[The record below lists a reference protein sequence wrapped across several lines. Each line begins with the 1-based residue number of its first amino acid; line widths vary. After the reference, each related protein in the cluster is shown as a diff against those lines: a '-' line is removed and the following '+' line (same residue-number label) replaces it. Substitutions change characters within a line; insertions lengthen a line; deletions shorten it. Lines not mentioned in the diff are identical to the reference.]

1 MNRFPLK
8 VALRYLVS
16 KKSHTAVSVISAIS
30 VCAVAVTALAMIC
43 VLSVFNGFSGIVNDK
58 LSLIDPDIRIMA
70 AKGKVV
76 ANADSMLAVVRS
88 VEGVELATPTITENA
103 LAVYADNQ
111 VPVVLKGVTE
121 DYDKLT
127 DIASTV
133 KGDGSFLLSADGRPL
148 SVLSVGAAVALQA
161 HPGFYRN
168 LELYAPK
175 RLGTVN
181 VANPLSSFRFRSTFV
196 SGVFEVGQ
204 AEYDT
209 NLIFVPL
216 DVARELYSYD
226 KQATAIEIK
235 MAAGYSE
242 SRLMSQLGE
251 RLGKDYVVENR
262 LMQHSESL
270 KMINVEKWITFLL
283 LAFILIIA
291 SFNIISSL
299 AILIIEKNESIA
311 TLRSLGA
318 DSHTITRIFVIQGW
332 LISLSGA
339 LAGIVLGVI
348 LCLIQQHFGLIKMS
362 ADAHSLIIDTYPVIV
377 EGTDVLSVLVAVAVV
392 GFLTSLAT
400 AVAMRKYLR
409 R

>member
-1 MNRFPLK
+1 
-8 VALRYLVS
+8 
-16 KKSHTAVSVISAIS
+16 
-30 VCAVAVTALAMIC
+30 
-43 VLSVFNGFSGIVNDK
+43 
-58 LSLIDPDIRIMA
+58 
-70 AKGKVV
+70 
-76 ANADSMLAVVRS
+76 
-88 VEGVELATPTITENA
+88 
-103 LAVYADNQ
+103 
-111 VPVVLKGVTE
+111 
-121 DYDKLT
+121 
-127 DIASTV
+127 
-133 KGDGSFLLSADGRPL
+133 
-148 SVLSVGAAVALQA
+148 
-161 HPGFYRN
+161 
-168 LELYAPK
+168 
-175 RLGTVN
+175 
-181 VANPLSSFRFRSTFV
+181 
-196 SGVFEVGQ
+196 
-204 AEYDT
+204 
-209 NLIFVPL
+209 
-216 DVARELYSYD
+216 
-226 KQATAIEIK
+226 
-235 MAAGYSE
+235 
-242 SRLMSQLGE
+242 
-251 RLGKDYVVENR
+251 
-262 LMQHSESL
+262 MQHSESL